1 MITTI
6 SKSDFI
12 DTFKKS
18 DTRKDQFTYEGLEA
32 LFDYLEEYEEGLGE
46 QIEFDMVGICCDYT
60 EYATAWEAMEQYQP
74 EDMPVIDKEGI
85 DLVELQEL
93 QEAEALRWLEERTEV
108 IKFDT
113 GIIIG
118 NF

>member
-6 SKSDFI
+6 SRSEFI

-18 DTRKDQFTYEGLEA
+18 ETYKDNFTYEGLVA
-32 LFDYLEEYEEGLGE
+32 LFEYLEQLEEDTGT
-46 QIEFDMVGICCDYT
+46 IEFDMVGICCDYS
-60 EYATAWEAMEQYQP
+60 EYATAWEAMEQYQSD
-74 EDMPVIDKEGI
+74 DMPTIDKEGI
-85 DLVELQEL
+85 DLVELQAL
-93 QEAEALRWLEERTEV
+93 QEAEALQWLEDKTEI

-113 GIIIG
+113 GVIIR